1 MEWQYSS
8 SNISSGS
15 NSSSSSNINSS
26 SDSSRNMAVTVAV
39 RVAVTVAVT
48 FSLKVISEMVKPR
61 KRCGWYSVVPQ
72 VDRTP
77 SRFKFRA
84 ELIKGSFVHSDSL
97 HNLFGA
103 HFGALRLGVS
113 VCPFHF
119 ASPGVPKVCAHL
131 ST

>member
-1 MEWQYSS
+1 MFFIGKLHILVKPVTVEWQYSS

-26 SDSSRNMAVTVAV
+26 SDSSRNMAVTGAV

-77 SRFKFRA
+77 SRFKLRA
-84 ELIKGSFVHSDSL
+84 ELSL
-97 HNLFGA
+97 GYIGDGQGFKCLYI
-103 HFGALRLGVS
+103 LL
-113 VCPFHF
+113 
-119 ASPGVPKVCAHL
+119 
-131 ST
+131 

>member
-1 MEWQYSS
+1 MLFIGKLHILVKPVTVEWQYSS

-84 ELIKGSFVHSDSL
+84 ELSKDI
-97 HNLFGA
+97 
-103 HFGALRLGVS
+103 LGDGQGFK
-113 VCPFHF
+113 CPYILLCR
-119 ASPGVPKVCAHL
+119 AQPLKVTIL
-131 ST
+131 P